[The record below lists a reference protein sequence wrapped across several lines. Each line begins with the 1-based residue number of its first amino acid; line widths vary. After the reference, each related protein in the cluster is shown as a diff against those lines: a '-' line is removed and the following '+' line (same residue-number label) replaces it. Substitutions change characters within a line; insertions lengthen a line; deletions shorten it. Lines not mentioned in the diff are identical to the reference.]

1 MKEESVQVKLN
12 EYFARKN
19 GVKANLAVTTILTVI
34 SVIFFLV
41 AKTATAGMVMRILL
55 LVFVWLAAAC
65 FFTHNVNGMQCSLG
79 AFLGGQVFLFVYA
92 SGLAGL
98 IGTTCVPLVFSVIA
112 FITHQYL
119 IAQRKSKGN
128 ALFIN
133 QLAGAIFML
142 ACVVNCLVILI
153 ADGFDSFALARM
165 FGNIT
170 TAAAM
175 NLVITIET
183 RINEY
188 KIQRDAMT
196 SAGQWNDG
204 AKEKLKKEIFG

>member
-1 MKEESVQVKLN
+1 MNEESVQAKLN
-12 EYFARKN
+12 AYFARKSA
-19 GVKANLAVTTILTVI
+19 VKGNLAIATILSII
-34 SVIFFLV
+34 SVICSAV
-41 AKTATAGMVMRILL
+41 AKIDAPGIAMRILL
-55 LVFVWLAAAC
+55 PVLLWLAAIC

-79 AFLGGQVFLFVYA
+79 AFLGGQMFLFVYA

-98 IGTTCVPLVFSVIA
+98 IGTILPLVFSVIA